1 MSNSD
6 NVHQERINVAL
17 ASALLDVWQAS
28 ASILSLNVD
37 MAAVLASKMDSDDE
51 RKALVSEVMKSRDSV
66 NQALEKIKKAVRL
79 INPEAIEG
87 GEDADH

>member
-6 NVHQERINVAL
+6 NVDQERINVAL
-17 ASALLDVWQAS
+17 VSALLEVWQAS

-37 MAAVLASKMDSDDE
+37 MAAVLASKMDSEDE
-51 RKALVSEVMKSRDSV
+51 RKALVSEVMRSRDSV
-66 NQALEKIKKAVRL
+66 NQALAKIKKAVRL
-79 INPEAIEG
+79 INPEAIEE